1 MKEFGIQWRF
11 KKDDRHIRLLRKSLV
26 AQEGNLMVEKE
37 KRMKFSP
44 DESDLSVVVGE
55 SGIGKTT
62 EICQYVQ
69 ELREA
74 GKPVIY
80 VSLDCYTEYSF
91 EKFLEEAFGTTNK
104 DLIINT
110 INKKYFKK
118 DIVPTLIIDNIHYA
132 LTNGQIDTGLLTFL
146 NGQLYQGLNMS
157 VIMLA
162 SINQA
167 AYEIRKCN
175 FML

>member
-1 MKEFGIQWRF
+1 MKELGIVWKF
-11 KKDDRHIRLLRKSLV
+11 KKDECHIGFLQKSLV
-26 AQEGNLMVEKE
+26 AQEGNLKVEKE
-37 KRMKFSP
+37 ERMKFSP
-44 DESDLSVVVGE
+44 DGSELSVVVGE

-80 VSLDCYTEYSF
+80 VSLDRHTEYSF
-91 EKFLEEAFGTTNK
+91 ENFLEKAFGTTNEN
-104 DLIINT
+104 LIIRT
-110 INKKYFKK
+110 IRNHYFKK
-118 DIVPTLIIDNIHYA
+118 DIVPTLIIDNIHNA
-132 LTNGQIDTGLLTFL
+132 LTDGKIDTGLLTFL

-162 SINQA
+162 SINQD
-167 AYEIRKCN
+167 AYEIDK
-175 FML
+175 